1 MQKEKERKT
10 ERYRREKKNRGCI
23 EIENETAR
31 EKKARVK
38 PYDSDQDG

>member
-1 MQKEKERKT
+1 VQKMIKRKT
-10 ERYRREKKNRGCI
+10 KRYRREMKNRGCI

-31 EKKARVK
+31 EKKGRVE